1 VFAGLRST
9 WCTTQIPD
17 EGSEMTID
25 EFDGDEVVAEAVAGL
40 QETSRT
46 RAELLRRAGLAAAGA
61 AGIAAL
67 LPGVASARD
76 GGSKKND
83 VKILNYA
90 LTLEYLEAAFYA
102 EAVARGGY
110 TGAVGRFASVVAA
123 HEAAHVAALQE
134 ALGSKAVKR
143 PSFDFKGTN
152 TGHWHTFLKTS
163 KVLEDTGVA
172 AYQGQAPLIHQNAVL
187 APAGAILAV
196 EARHA
201 AWVRD
206 LLYAGKSV
214 KPAPEAFSTPKSM
227 AQVLAAVKQTGFI
240 TS

>member
-1 VFAGLRST
+1 MNLA
-9 WCTTQIPD
+9 
-17 EGSEMTID
+17 
-25 EFDGDEVVAEAVAGL
+25 EFDHDEAVAEAVAGL
-40 QETSRT
+40 QEGST
-46 RAELLRRAGLAAAGA
+46 RASLLRRAGLVAGV
-61 AGIAAL
+61 GGLTAL

-76 GGSKKND
+76 GGSKRND

-102 EAVARGGY
+102 GAVARGGY

-123 HEAAHVAALQE
+123 HEAAHVAALQQ
-134 ALGSKAVKR
+134 ALGAKAVKR

-152 TGHWHTFLKTS
+152 TGHWKTFLKTS
-163 KVLEDTGVA
+163 KLLEDTGVA

-214 KPAPEAFSTPKSM
+214 KPAPEAFSTPMTMSE
-227 AQVLAAVKQTGFI
+227 VLSAVKKTGFI
-240 TS
+240 KS